1 MMATTKKKQTKE
13 TTGKALESMNLKELR
28 REYHLVFGLE
38 TTSTSKESIRKKITS
53 RRSELA
59 QERAARRAEAS
70 VERDPRLP
78 DVGTVLEREHGGKK
92 HRVTVGE
99 TGFVYL
105 RQTYSSLSTVA
116 KVITGCNWNGFG
128 FFGLLGKKTAEAEE
142 AAS

>member
-1 MMATTKKKQTKE
+1 MATTKKKTKE
-13 TTGKALESMNLKELR
+13 TKGKPLESMNLKELQ

-38 TTSTSKESIRKKITS
+38 TTSTSKESIRKKIAA

-59 QERAARRAEAS
+59 QERAARRAEAN

-78 DVGTVLEREHGGKK
+78 KVGTVLVRSHNGKK
-92 HRVTVGE
+92 HRVTVRE
-99 TGFVYL
+99 TGFEYL

-128 FFGLLGKKTAEAEE
+128 FFGLLAKDATRAEE
-142 AAS
+142 ATS

>member
-1 MMATTKKKQTKE
+1 MATTTKKTKE
-13 TTGKALESMNLKELR
+13 TKGKPLESMNLKELR

-38 TTSTSKESIRKKITS
+38 TTSTSKESIRKKIAA

-59 QERAARRAEAS
+59 QERAARRAET

-78 DVGTVLEREHGGKK
+78 EVGTVLVREHNGKK
-92 HRVTVGE
+92 HRVTVRE
-99 TGFVYL
+99 SGFEYL

-128 FFGLLGKKTAEAEE
+128 FFGLLGKKVAEAEE

>member
-1 MMATTKKKQTKE
+1 MATTKRKTPDSK
-13 TTGKALESMNLKELR
+13 GKPLESLNLKELR

-38 TTSTSKESIRKKITS
+38 TTSTSKESIRKKIAA

-59 QERAARRAEAS
+59 QERAARRAETN

-78 DVGTVLEREHGGKK
+78 DVGTVLVREHNGKK
-92 HRVTVGE
+92 HRVTVRE
-99 TGFVYL
+99 TGFEYL

-128 FFGLLGKKTAEAEE
+128 FFGLLGKKVAEAEE
-142 AAS
+142 ATS